1 MAQESTGQTIAEIC
15 QKLGVSEQTFYRW
28 KKKFGSMGVAEVRR
42 LKQLEDENAKL
53 KRLVVDL
60 SLDKAIL
67 QDVLRKKGLTPDQR
81 RGLVGYAR
89 DAYRVTERRACRV
102 LCASRATI
110 RYVSVKPGQEDLR
123 MRIKEIAAVRSSW
136 GSPRIHVLLRREG
149 WLVNHKRTERLFRL
163 EGLNLRRNRPR
174 RRKAV
179 VTRGPSVA
187 AMRKDE
193 RWSMDFMHD
202 QLQDGRGIRVLT
214 VVDQYTREALA
225 TEARGSFSAHD
236 VIDVLNRLSRSHRKP
251 AVIQVDNGTEFASR
265 AMDAWAYR
273 EDVRLDF
280 SRPGKP
286 TDNAHIESFNARLRA
301 ERLNAHVFESLED
314 AEETLT
320 SWRSD
325 YVAVRLHSA
334 LGMLTPR
341 EFAELGQRSAG
352 R

>member
-1 MAQESTGQTIAEIC
+1 VKKKRLTEGQIAHALAQESTGQTIAEIC
-15 QKLGVSEQTFYRW
+15 RKLGVSEQTFCRW
-28 KKKFGSMGVAEVRR
+28 TKKFGSMGVAEVRR

-53 KRLVVDL
+53 KRLVADL

-67 QDVLRKKGLTPDQR
+67 QDVLRKSLTPGQR

-89 DAYRVTERRACRV
+89 DAYRVTEHRV
-102 LCASRATI
+102 R
-110 RYVSVKPGQEDLR
+110 
-123 MRIKEIAAVRSSW
+123 
-136 GSPRIHVLLRREG
+136 
-149 WLVNHKRTERLFRL
+149 
-163 EGLNLRRNRPR
+163 
-174 RRKAV
+174 
-179 VTRGPSVA
+179 
-187 AMRKDE
+187 
-193 RWSMDFMHD
+193 
-202 QLQDGRGIRVLT
+202 RVLT

-236 VIDVLNRLSRSHRKP
+236 VIDVLNRLARSHRKP

-265 AMDAWAYR
+265 ALDAWAYR

-286 TDNAHIESFNARLRA
+286 TDNAHVESFNARLRA
-301 ERLNAHVFESLED
+301 ECLSAHVFESLED

-325 YVAVRLHSA
+325 YNAVRPHSA
-334 LGMLTPR
+334 LGMLAPR

-352 R
+352 H

>member
-1 MAQESTGQTIAEIC
+1 
-15 QKLGVSEQTFYRW
+15 
-28 KKKFGSMGVAEVRR
+28 
-42 LKQLEDENAKL
+42 
-53 KRLVVDL
+53 
-60 SLDKAIL
+60 
-67 QDVLRKKGLTPDQR
+67 
-81 RGLVGYAR
+81 
-89 DAYRVTERRACRV
+89 
-102 LCASRATI
+102 
-110 RYVSVKPGQEDLR
+110 
-123 MRIKEIAAVRSSW
+123 MRIKEIAAVRPSW

-149 WLVNHKRTERLFRL
+149 WLVNHKRTERLYRL

-187 AMRKDE
+187 ATRKDE

-202 QLQDGRGIRVLT
+202 QLQDGRRLRVLT

-265 AMDAWAYR
+265 ALDAWAYR

-301 ERLNAHVFESLED
+301 ECLNAHVFESLED

-325 YVAVRLHSA
+325 YNAVRPHSA
-334 LGMLTPR
+334 LGMLTPENSLNSVR
-341 EFAELGQRSAG
+341 GMQAVDGPNSSQLEWHQIGVKTRAVRDSHSAG
-352 R
+352 TEFRGQGKSDAPSQSCALTSPRTRGTRDRVRVLCADSCTSGSCCHARETSQIPSARPATRRSPRA

>member
-1 MAQESTGQTIAEIC
+1 
-15 QKLGVSEQTFYRW
+15 
-28 KKKFGSMGVAEVRR
+28 
-42 LKQLEDENAKL
+42 
-53 KRLVVDL
+53 
-60 SLDKAIL
+60 
-67 QDVLRKKGLTPDQR
+67 
-81 RGLVGYAR
+81 
-89 DAYRVTERRACRV
+89 
-102 LCASRATI
+102 
-110 RYVSVKPGQEDLR
+110 
-123 MRIKEIAAVRSSW
+123 MRIKEIAAARPSW

-149 WLVNHKRTERLFRL
+149 WLVNHKRTERLYRM

-187 AMRKDE
+187 ATRKDE

-202 QLQDGRGIRVLT
+202 QLHDGRRLRVLT
-214 VVDQYTREALA
+214 VVDQFTREALA

-265 AMDAWAYR
+265 ALDAWAYR

-301 ERLNAHVFESLED
+301 ECLNAHVFESLED

-325 YVAVRLHSA
+325 YNAVRPHSA

-341 EFAELGQRSAG
+341 EFAELGQRNAG

>member
-1 MAQESTGQTIAEIC
+1 M
-15 QKLGVSEQTFYRW
+15 
-28 KKKFGSMGVAEVRR
+28 
-42 LKQLEDENAKL
+42 
-53 KRLVVDL
+53 
-60 SLDKAIL
+60 
-67 QDVLRKKGLTPDQR
+67 
-81 RGLVGYAR
+81 
-89 DAYRVTERRACRV
+89 
-102 LCASRATI
+102 
-110 RYVSVKPGQEDLR
+110 
-123 MRIKEIAAVRSSW
+123 
-136 GSPRIHVLLRREG
+136 
-149 WLVNHKRTERLFRL
+149 
-163 EGLNLRRNRPR
+163 
-174 RRKAV
+174 
-179 VTRGPSVA
+179 TRGPSVA
-187 AMRKDE
+187 ATRKDE

-202 QLQDGRGIRVLT
+202 QLQDGRRLRVLT

-265 AMDAWAYR
+265 ALDAWAYR

-301 ERLNAHVFESLED
+301 ECLNAHVFESLED

-325 YVAVRLHSA
+325 YNAVRPHSA

-341 EFAELGQRSAG
+341 EFAELGQRNAG